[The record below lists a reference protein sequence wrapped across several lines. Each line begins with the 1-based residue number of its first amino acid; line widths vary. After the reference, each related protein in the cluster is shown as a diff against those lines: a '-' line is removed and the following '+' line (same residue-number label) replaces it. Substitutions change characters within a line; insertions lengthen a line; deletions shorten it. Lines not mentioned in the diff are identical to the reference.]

1 MCPNLEVNKLDQI
14 PKQSINDI
22 DERITDTLYSHTSA
36 THEVFLQTLVV
47 NIKGKKTRRKARVIL
62 DTGSQ
67 RSYIKKSTAE
77 ELSLDGKYSCSLDA
91 LDQDIICNNIASVRY
106 GPWMRELKRKKIFV
120 TDFQNNSGPIEILL
134 GADVVGKLFT
144 GKREELMSGLV
155 AMGTKLGWT
164 LIGKAPQL
172 QHQNM
177 NMTVVSMLSQELS
190 VSFLWDLELL
200 GIRHPVEQNNKD
212 DLRKAAMIHYEILFS
227 KIQMEGTK

>member
-14 PKQSINDI
+14 PKQSNNDI

-77 ELSLDGKYSCSLDA
+77 ELGFEIQREEEFSHALFGGRKSETQRHNCYKIYLYSLDGKYSCSLDA
-91 LDQDIICNNIASVRY
+91 LDQDIICNDIASVRY
-106 GPWMRELKRKKIFV
+106 GPWMRELKRKKIFI
-120 TDFQNNSGPIEILL
+120 TDFQNDSGPIEILL

-164 LIGKAPQL
+164 LMEKF
-172 QHQNM
+172 
-177 NMTVVSMLSQELS
+177 LS
-190 VSFLWDLELL
+190 
-200 GIRHPVEQNNKD
+200 
-212 DLRKAAMIHYEILFS
+212 
-227 KIQMEGTK
+227 